1 MFGERHTLLKLS
13 RFEHFILLGL
23 AVIIAFLV
31 VVADVGI
38 SVLPVGGEWNITLH
52 IDVAVAQC

>member
-1 MFGERHTLLKLS
+1 VFGERHTLLKLS
-13 RFEHFILLGL
+13 CFEPFILLGL

-38 SVLPVGGEWNITLH
+38 SVLPLGGE
-52 IDVAVAQC
+52 

>member
-1 MFGERHTLLKLS
+1 MLGECRTLLKLS
-13 RFEHFILLGL
+13 RFDPSILLGL

-38 SVLPVGGEWNITLH
+38 SVLPVGGE
-52 IDVAVAQC
+52 